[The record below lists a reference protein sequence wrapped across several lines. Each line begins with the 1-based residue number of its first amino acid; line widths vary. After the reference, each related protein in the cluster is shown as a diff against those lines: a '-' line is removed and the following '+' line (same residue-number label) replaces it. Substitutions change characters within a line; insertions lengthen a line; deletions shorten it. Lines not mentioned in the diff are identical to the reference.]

1 MVNAGIS
8 IRNVPIGKTGL
19 PFQNLRLSKE
29 FSSGINQKNVHHL
42 HPNRNFW
49 ELVVNGKQPQCYGD
63 LPIKIPTLFA
73 LRQAPEHITIA
84 AYCK

>member
-1 MVNAGIS
+1 MRI
-8 IRNVPIGKTGL
+8 VPIEKTGL
-19 PFQNLRLSKE
+19 PFQNLRLSRE
-29 FSSGINQKNVHHL
+29 FLSGMNQKNVYHL

-49 ELVVNGKQPQCYGD
+49 EFVVNGKQPQCYGD
-63 LPIKIPTLFA
+63 LPTKIPPLIA